1 MIAFVNDIKAI
12 IFLFLFQ
19 INTIFLFPIRSQFF
33 YFFSLTLLT
42 SNNKYDLIFGS
53 EERVSYALLIGGF
66 MASGLVENEA
76 ELLKS
81 AAAGDTAAEEALV
94 LRYTPLVYSQTRT
107 CYRNGWE
114 RSDFVQ
120 EGMVGLIRA
129 IREYSPERGV
139 PFTAFAAVC
148 IRNELYAALRKTLS
162 AKNLPLEGYVS
173 LSDRNGDALS
183 ELFSDSTAPNELDRI
198 LDRDEARQLVE
209 ELKNQLSPLEQKVFS
224 AWLRG
229 YSTDETS
236 NALNLSRK
244 SVDNAM
250 SRIRTKGR
258 RILLP

>member
-1 MIAFVNDIKAI
+1 MA
-12 IFLFLFQ
+12 
-19 INTIFLFPIRSQFF
+19 P
-33 YFFSLTLLT
+33 
-42 SNNKYDLIFGS
+42 DLP
-53 EERVSYALLIGGF
+53 
-66 MASGLVENEA
+66 ENEA

-129 IREYSPERGV
+129 IREFSPDRGV

-162 AKNLPLEGYVS
+162 SKNLPLEAYVS

-183 ELFSDSTAPNELDRI
+183 ELFSDSTAQNELDRV

-209 ELKNQLSPLEQKVFS
+209 ELKAQLSPLEQKVFS

-258 RILLP
+258 RILIP

>member
-1 MIAFVNDIKAI
+1 MAPEIPQDDA
-12 IFLFLFQ
+12 
-19 INTIFLFPIRSQFF
+19 
-33 YFFSLTLLT
+33 
-42 SNNKYDLIFGS
+42 
-53 EERVSYALLIGGF
+53 ALL
-66 MASGLVENEA
+66 
-76 ELLKS
+76 
-81 AAAGDTAAEEALV
+81 AAAAKGDTSAEEALV

-107 CYRNGWE
+107 CYRDGWE

-129 IREYSPERGV
+129 IREYSPVRGV

-162 AKNLPLEGYVS
+162 AKNRPMDKYVS
-173 LSDRNGDALS
+173 LSDRNGDALN
-183 ELFSDSTAPNELDRI
+183 ELFSDSTVPSELDRV
-198 LDRDEARQLVE
+198 LDRDEARQLVDD
-209 ELKNQLSPLEQKVFS
+209 LKKQLSPLEQKVFS

-229 YSTDETS
+229 FSTEETS

>member
-1 MIAFVNDIKAI
+1 
-12 IFLFLFQ
+12 
-19 INTIFLFPIRSQFF
+19 
-33 YFFSLTLLT
+33 
-42 SNNKYDLIFGS
+42 
-53 EERVSYALLIGGF
+53 
-66 MASGLVENEA
+66 MAPELPENEA
-76 ELLKS
+76 ALLAL
-81 AAAGDTAAEEALV
+81 AASGDTAAEEALV

-129 IREYSPERGV
+129 IREFSPERNV

-162 AKNLPLEGYVS
+162 SKNLPLEGYIS
-173 LSDRNGDALS
+173 LSDRNEEAIN
-183 ELFSDSTAPNELDRI
+183 ELFSDSTVQSELDRV

-209 ELKNQLSPLEQKVFS
+209 DLKKQLSPLEQKVFS

-236 NALNLSRK
+236 NALNLTRK

>member
-1 MIAFVNDIKAI
+1 
-12 IFLFLFQ
+12 
-19 INTIFLFPIRSQFF
+19 
-33 YFFSLTLLT
+33 
-42 SNNKYDLIFGS
+42 
-53 EERVSYALLIGGF
+53 
-66 MASGLVENEA
+66 MAPELPENEA
-76 ELLKS
+76 ALLAL
-81 AAAGDTAAEEALV
+81 AASGDTAAEEALV

-129 IREYSPERGV
+129 IGEFSPERNV

-162 AKNLPLEGYVS
+162 SKNLPLEGYIS
-173 LSDRNGDALS
+173 LSDRNEEAIN
-183 ELFSDSTAPNELDRI
+183 ELFSDSTVQSELDRV

-209 ELKNQLSPLEQKVFS
+209 DLKKQLSPLEQKVFS

-236 NALNLSRK
+236 NALNLTRK